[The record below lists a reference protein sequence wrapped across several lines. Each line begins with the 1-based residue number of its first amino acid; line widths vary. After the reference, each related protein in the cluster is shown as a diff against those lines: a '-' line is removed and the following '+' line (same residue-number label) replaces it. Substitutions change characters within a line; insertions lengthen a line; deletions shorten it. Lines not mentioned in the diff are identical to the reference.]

1 MIKSIWGGGTDGQHK
16 ASGLRRVPYDGFN
29 ARLHENEAVL
39 TASQA
44 AIWRGERMPSLAGIG
59 AMPVQTEQ
67 PVNLTINISGN
78 TNNPYEVA
86 QAVRNAVDDW
96 RWRG

>member
-1 MIKSIWGGGTDGQHK
+1 M
-16 ASGLRRVPYDGFN
+16 
-29 ARLHENEAVL
+29 
-39 TASQA
+39 A
-44 AIWRGERMPSLAGIG
+44 A
-59 AMPVQTEQ
+59 PVQTEQ
-67 PVNLTINISGN
+67 PINLTINISGN

>member
-1 MIKSIWGGGTDGQHK
+1 M
-16 ASGLRRVPYDGFN
+16 RRVPYDGYF
-29 ARLHENEAVL
+29 ARLHQNEAVL

-44 AIWRGERMPSLAGIG
+44 AIWRGERMPALAG
-59 AMPVQTEQ
+59 AFAEPVQTEQ
-67 PVNLTINISGN
+67 PINMTINISGS
-78 TNNPYEVA
+78 TGSPYEVA